1 MVNVPKYGPF
11 CSGMFNLI
19 FPNDIILLQNLRER
33 QREREREREREME
46 RERARERER
55 EREAEGEKMRQR
67 EIEIDRDK
75 MEIGSNIIELVAIPV
90 ND

>member
-11 CSGMFNLI
+11 CSGMFYLI
-19 FPNDIILLQNLRER
+19 FPNYIILLQNLRER
-33 QREREREREREME
+33 ETERERERES
-46 RERARERER
+46 ER

-75 MEIGSNIIELVAIPV
+75 MEIGSNVIELIAIPV